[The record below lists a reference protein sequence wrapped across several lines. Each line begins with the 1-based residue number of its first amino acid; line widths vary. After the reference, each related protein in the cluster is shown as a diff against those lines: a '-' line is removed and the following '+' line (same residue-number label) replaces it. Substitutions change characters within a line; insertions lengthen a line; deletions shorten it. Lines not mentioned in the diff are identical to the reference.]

1 MKRILFAIC
10 AFILPLCTVA
20 AMAVAGVQR
29 NPAASPET
37 LAGLDYL
44 KTAEQS
50 DPAVADEYRRTR
62 TKEYLE
68 SEQRRLEKEK
78 LIDDIRNDRV
88 DVFSL
93 FKDYAILGDSRA
105 YGFGYFKLLSFSRV
119 IAGGGDTI
127 RTVKDR
133 MNRLKNL
140 DPTYIYLCYGLND
153 AGIGFWKTPEAYAAE
168 VLEVIQELQ
177 ETFPDARIYF
187 NSIIWISD
195 GAATYA
201 PWAQIYDYNKAC
213 RAMCEANGIPYID
226 NDEICKV
233 LKKNKWWS
241 SDGVHVVE
249 PFYKLWGK
257 NLYLATLED

>member
-1 MKRILFAIC
+1 MKRISFAIC
-10 AFILPLCTVA
+10 TLAIPLCIVT
-20 AMAVAGVQR
+20 AMAIAGISR
-29 NPAASPET
+29 RSAPSPEILT
-37 LAGLDYL
+37 GLEYL
-44 KTAEQS
+44 DAAEKS
-50 DPAVADEYRRTR
+50 DPAVAEEFRRTR
-62 TKEYLE
+62 TKEYRE
-68 SEQRRLEKEK
+68 SEKRRLEKEK
-78 LIDDIRNDRV
+78 LIDDIRHDRV
-88 DVFSL
+88 DVFTL

-105 YGFGYFKLLSFSRV
+105 YGFGYFKFLSFSRV
-119 IAGGGDTI
+119 LAGGGDTI

-140 DPTYIYLCYGLND
+140 DPSYIYLCYGLND
-153 AGIGFWKTPEAYAAE
+153 AGIGFWKTPEAYADE
-168 VLEVIQELQ
+168 VLEVIKELH
-177 ETFPDARIYF
+177 EALPNAKIYY

-201 PWAQIYDYNKAC
+201 PWAQIYDYSSAC
-213 RAMCEANGIPYID
+213 RKMCEENGIPYID